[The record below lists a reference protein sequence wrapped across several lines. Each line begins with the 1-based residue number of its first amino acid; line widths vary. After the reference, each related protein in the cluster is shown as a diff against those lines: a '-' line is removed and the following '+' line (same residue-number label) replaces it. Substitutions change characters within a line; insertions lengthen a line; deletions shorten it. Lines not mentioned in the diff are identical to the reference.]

1 MATGRAKAAV
11 PFSHSEHMQA
21 MFALFMRAGS
31 GRALRQGTV
40 GLNDLYAVYC
50 AGFTEGVW
58 TERVHPGVWKETGDG
73 DD

>member
-1 MATGRAKAAV
+1 MAKARAKQAA
-11 PFSHSEHMQA
+11 PFSHTEHMQT
-21 MFALFMRAGS
+21 MFDLFMRAGS

-58 TERVHPGVWKETGDG
+58 TERAHPGMKKEAGDG